1 MIVGGIIFTITF
13 WKYHANM
20 IILREIQQGM
30 FKVKFFFEVL
40 IHAFCTLN
48 ILNIIFLNFTFGLIM
63 FDTSILINDFHTL
76 NLQND
81 LYHFQ

>member
-30 FKVKFFFEVL
+30 FKIKFFFKVL

-48 ILNIIFLNFTFGLIM
+48 ILNLIFFE
-63 FDTSILINDFHTL
+63 FDLWLKHV
-76 NLQND
+76 
-81 LYHFQ
+81 